1 MARREQFV
9 SRHLR
14 QVQSDSGSSTI
25 LCRIAQICGPG
36 LQVRTD
42 FPQLPYGRSVTPEV
56 SNSDQLFLSKEAIVV
71 VETSTSSPLF
81 QVF

>member
-1 MARREQFV
+1 L
-9 SRHLR
+9 LR
-14 QVQSDSGSSTI
+14 FAAQD
-25 LCRIAQICGPG
+25 CRFALI
-36 LQVRTD
+36 
-42 FPQLPYGRSVTPEV
+42 PQLPYGRSVTPEV